1 MAYTFEQ
8 LLAADPSNPSNIAQN
23 GSITIFAPGDPTMTP
38 LTITDPDGSP
48 LPNPFTVNANGFGP
62 AFAHA
67 TLDRVAWSGGG
78 FTGFVTS
85 YEGMKE
91 EAVAARAA
99 AESAAATAG
108 AEATAVAEAAIA
120 GATDEATAAK
130 AAAET
135 AASNA
140 SASATAAANSAALV
154 GAPAD
159 SAIAAAVSNSASATK
174 AALNATYATTA
185 AVAGKLDASA
195 AKTTYARRL
204 GGSRTIVI
212 GDSIDA
218 ALNGWFEYLCIL
230 SNQKVTRQRNAG
242 IGGQT
247 TTQFLARIQAD
258 VIAHAPD
265 ICIIGGAT
273 NDHSQGI
280 TEATTRANYQAMVDA
295 LLAAGIKPVVRN
307 CPPTDV
313 AGSSAPWNTVA
324 LRRNAVQ
331 RHNAWLRQWAT
342 GQGIPVLDVYTPLV
356 DPATGGLRAAI
367 AGDGIHPT
375 EQGNKDMAAGIIAAG
390 LPSLFAGSV
399 NIGTSKGED
408 SNLLGYGNNGVFIGD
423 ANADGVADGWN
434 VSGATVKSIAAAVS
448 PAIGNVQHLEGDGTA
463 TTTIYQED
471 QSPATRASHVVSAS
485 GRIKINTGKVRVRF
499 EITGGSIDL
508 GPFALPLEGIF
519 YAEGTAPANVTRI
532 RLNVYSDTGTAA
544 NFDVSQMAIRDRTA
558 LAT

>member
-1 MAYTFEQ
+1 MALPEGVTTATVIAGVPVTHTGSPVKAFVSIEPSAYLVHAATGTPLVDFMEELDISEGTAGQFILPHTDQAGFIDASGNAYTNWYYTARVTYSTPSKAKTKAPKVKVFQ
-8 LLAADPSNPSNIAQN
+8 LTTGQASVDLD
-23 GSITIFAPGDPTMTP
+23 
-38 LTITDPDGSP
+38 L
-48 LPNPFTVNANGFGP
+48 LP
-62 AFAHA
+62 
-67 TLDRVAWSGGG
+67 
-78 FTGFVTS
+78 
-85 YEGMKE
+85 
-91 EAVAARAA
+91 
-99 AESAAATAG
+99 AG
-108 AEATAVAEAAIA
+108 APALPYIAPTATVTAFEGRTGPVTLLESDLPERL
-120 GATDEATAAK
+120 TDEAL
-130 AAAET
+130 
-135 AASNA
+135 S
-140 SASATAAANSAALV
+140 
-154 GAPAD
+154 
-159 SAIAAAVSNSASATK
+159 
-174 AALNATYATTA
+174 ATYATTA

-218 ALNGWFEYLCIL
+218 ALNGWFEYLSIL